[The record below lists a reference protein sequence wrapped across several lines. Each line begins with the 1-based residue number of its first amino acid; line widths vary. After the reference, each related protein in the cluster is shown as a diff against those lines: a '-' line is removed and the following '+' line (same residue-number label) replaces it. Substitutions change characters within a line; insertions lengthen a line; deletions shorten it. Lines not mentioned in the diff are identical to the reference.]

1 MNFRRI
7 QHFIEVAEVGNLSK
21 AAKRLNIVQPALS
34 QSIRRLEEDLNVALF
49 SRSRKGMEL
58 TEAGQQFLISA
69 HGIINQY
76 NRARE
81 DISTMARD
89 PQGLVSVA
97 MTASALNV
105 LTVPLCQLLEDTY
118 TNIDLNL
125 DEGLAGNILK
135 GFESGAYDLVVSYM
149 ATPSDSIGVEPL
161 IEEDLFLTGPFETGA
176 TSRDI
181 QFDQLPKFPLIM
193 PQEQHGIHQM
203 ISNIAEE
210 RGVALNKTRVAA
222 ALNPTIELVAARQG
236 YSLLPMSAI
245 HNRLDRRGLT
255 ARRVIRPK
263 LSHTVYMSYPTH
275 RPLTQATLAVMNLIR
290 QSVAQVH
297 SDDKWPGKLLTKP
310 ATDASETPI

>member
-58 TEAGQQFLISA
+58 TDAGQQFLISA

-81 DISTMARD
+81 DISRMAKD
-89 PQGLVSVA
+89 PQGLVSIA
-97 MTASALNV
+97 MTASVLNV
-105 LTVPLCQLLEDTY
+105 LTVPLCGLLETTY
-118 TNIDLNL
+118 SNIDLNL
-125 DEGLAGNILK
+125 DEGLAGNILQ

-149 ATPSDSIGVEPL
+149 ATPSESIGVEPL
-161 IEEDLFLTGPFETGA
+161 IEEDLFLTGPFKAGS
-176 TSRDI
+176 TSKDI
-181 QFDQLPKFPLIM
+181 PFDQLSKFPLIM

-203 ISNIAEE
+203 ISDISRE
-210 RGVALNKTRVAA
+210 RGIELSKKRVAA
-222 ALNPTIELVAARQG
+222 ALSPTIELVAAGQG

-255 ARRVIRPK
+255 ARRVVRPK

-290 QSVAQVH
+290 QSVTQVH
-297 SDDKWPGKLLTKP
+297 RDGKWPGKLLIK
-310 ATDASETPI
+310 S

>member
-7 QHFIEVAEVGNLSK
+7 QHFIEVAEIGNLSK

-69 HGIINQY
+69 LGIINQY

-81 DISTMARD
+81 DISTLAKD
-89 PQGLVSVA
+89 PSGLVSVA

-105 LTVPLCQLLEDTY
+105 LTVPLCQLLDETY

-125 DEGLAGNILK
+125 DEGLAGNIMK
-135 GFESGAYDLVVSYM
+135 GFESGTYDLVVSYM
-149 ATPSDSIGVEPL
+149 ATPTDSIGVEPL
-161 IEEDLFLTGPFETGA
+161 IEEDLFLTGPFEANANT
-176 TSRDI
+176 RDI
-181 QFDQLPKFPLIM
+181 QFDHLSKYPLIM

-203 ISNIAEE
+203 ISDIAQE
-210 RGVALNKTRVAA
+210 RGVELSKTRVAA

-245 HNRLDRRGLT
+245 HNRLDRRGLI

-275 RPLTQATLAVMNLIR
+275 RPLTQATLAVMKLIR
-290 QSVAQVH
+290 LAVAQVH
-297 SDDKWPGKLLTKP
+297 AEDKWPGKLLTASAPDTDP
-310 ATDASETPI
+310 AP